1 MKAKGFSMA
10 GLISWSFLIPASAD
24 VIYSNLQN
32 IAIPTNFSGVYLN
45 VETGGSNTNINSP
58 QAGWD
63 VNPFFGGSVMWNSPT
78 FQPVRTGTGE
88 MDAVVNVADGST
100 VGSGSTY
107 STFVQGSGGENP
119 GGPGYGISETHMG
132 AGVGQFVS
140 GSEGYLGFRL
150 NGEDYGYM
158 RVVLTNN
165 TSGAVIKDWA
175 YDTSGAS
182 VVVGGIRQVG
192 QDVTLSSGFTL
203 ASAVVNSGGT
213 TNLVK
218 NGSGTNTLSATST
231 YTGSTTVNE
240 GKLLIT
246 GSLANTSSVTV
257 NDGATLG
264 GNGSIAGPV
273 TLNSGATISA
283 GEGIDTLTTGSNT
296 WNSGSSLLF
305 QFSTDGSSGTAGGE
319 WDSLGINGDLDLSG
333 VTSGDPFTIA
343 LVSMSDGT
351 TTGLLGSWDA
361 NSNATWSGIVTTTG
375 SITGFAGDKF
385 LVDTTNFQNSYT
397 GSFSVVANGSNLD
410 LVYTAVPEPKA
421 ALIGS
426 LGLLM
431 LLRRRPRH

>member
-1 MKAKGFSMA
+1 MKPRHPSLSGLVTLALA
-10 GLISWSFLIPASAD
+10 GTAAAD
-24 VIYSNLQN
+24 VYYSNLQN
-32 IAIPTNFSGVYLN
+32 IAIPTNYAGVYLN
-45 VETGGSNTNINSP
+45 VETGASNTSMTSP
-58 QAGWD
+58 VSGWD
-63 VNPFFGGSVMWNSPT
+63 INPYFGGSTLANSPA
-78 FQPVRTGTGE
+78 FQPVRSGTGSL
-88 MDAVVNVADGST
+88 DSVLNLSFGST

-107 STFVQGSGGENP
+107 STFVQGSGGQNP
-119 GGPGYGISETHMG
+119 GQPGYGGSQTHMG

-140 GSEGYLGFRL
+140 GTEGYLGFRL

-165 TSGAVIKDWA
+165 GSGAVIKDWA

-246 GSLANTSSVTV
+246 GSLANTSGVTV

-296 WNSGSSLLF
+296 WNSGSGLLF

-343 LVSMSDGT
+343 LVSMSDST

-361 NSNATWSGIVTTTG
+361 NSNATWSGIVTTAG

-426 LGLLM
+426 LGLVI
-431 LLRRRPRH
+431 LLRRRPRN

>member
-1 MKAKGFSMA
+1 MKPAQRPLL
-10 GLISWSFLIPASAD
+10 GLISLAFAGTATAD
-24 VIYSNLQN
+24 VYYSNLQN
-32 IAIPTNFSGVYLN
+32 IAIPANYAGVYLT
-45 VETGGSNTNINSP
+45 VETGASNTSMTSP
-58 QAGWD
+58 VSGWD
-63 VNPFFGGSVMWNSPT
+63 INPYFGGSTLANSPA
-78 FQPVRTGTGE
+78 FQPVRSGTGSL
-88 MDAVVNVADGST
+88 DSVVNLSFGST

-107 STFVQGSGGENP
+107 STFVQGINGQNP
-119 GGPGYGISETHMG
+119 GQPGYGGSQTHMG
-132 AGVGQFVS
+132 GGVGQFES
-140 GSEGYLGFRL
+140 GTEGYLGFRL

-192 QDVTLSSGFTL
+192 QDVILSSGFTL

-231 YTGSTTVNE
+231 FTGSTTVND

-246 GSLANTSSVTV
+246 GSLANTSGVTV

-283 GEGIDTLTTGSNT
+283 GEGIDSLTTGSNT
-296 WNSGSSLLF
+296 WNSGSALIF
-305 QFSTDGSSGTAGGE
+305 QFSTDGSSGSAGSE
-319 WDSLGINGDLDLSG
+319 WDSLGINGDLNLSG

-343 LVSMSDGT
+343 LVSMSDAT
-351 TTGLLGSWDA
+351 NSGLLGTWDA
-361 NSNATWSGIVTTTG
+361 NSNATWSGIVATTG
-375 SITGFAGDKF
+375 SITGFASDKF
-385 LVDTTNFQNSYT
+385 LVDTTNFQNT
-397 GSFSVVANGSNLD
+397 FNGNFTVVANGSNLD

-421 ALIGS
+421 MLIGS
-426 LGLLM
+426 LGLIM
-431 LLRRRPRH
+431 LLRRRRH

>member
-1 MKAKGFSMA
+1 MKAKGFSMV
-10 GLISWSFLIPASAD
+10 GLVSWTFLLPVSAD

-63 VNPFFGGSVMWNSPT
+63 VNPFFGGSVLWNSPT

-132 AGVGQFVS
+132 SGVGQFVS
-140 GSEGYLGFRL
+140 GTEGYLGFRL

-213 TNLVK
+213 THLVK

-296 WNSGSSLLF
+296 WNSGSGLLF

-343 LVSMSDGT
+343 LVSMSDST

>member
-1 MKAKGFSMA
+1 MKAKRFYMA
-10 GLISWSFLIPASAD
+10 GLVSWSFLLPASAD
-24 VIYSNLQN
+24 VVYSNLQN

-45 VETGGSNTNINSP
+45 VETGSWNTNINSP

-88 MDAVVNVADGST
+88 MDAVVNVAAGST

-107 STFVQGSGGENP
+107 STFVQGPGGENP

-140 GSEGYLGFRL
+140 GTEGYLGFRL
-150 NGEDYGYM
+150 NGTDYGYM

-165 TSGAVIKDWA
+165 SGGAVIKDWA

-192 QDVTLSSGFTL
+192 QDVILSSGFTL
-203 ASAVVNSGGT
+203 ASAVINSGGA

-231 YTGSTTVNE
+231 FTGSTTVND
-240 GKLLIT
+240 GKLLIN
-246 GSLANTSSVTV
+246 GSLANTSGVTV

-283 GEGIDTLTTGSNT
+283 GEGIDSLTTGSNT
-296 WNSGSSLLF
+296 WN
-305 QFSTDGSSGTAGGE
+305 
-319 WDSLGINGDLDLSG
+319 
-333 VTSGDPFTIA
+333 
-343 LVSMSDGT
+343 
-351 TTGLLGSWDA
+351 
-361 NSNATWSGIVTTTG
+361 
-375 SITGFAGDKF
+375 
-385 LVDTTNFQNSYT
+385 
-397 GSFSVVANGSNLD
+397 
-410 LVYTAVPEPKA
+410 
-421 ALIGS
+421 
-426 LGLLM
+426 
-431 LLRRRPRH
+431 